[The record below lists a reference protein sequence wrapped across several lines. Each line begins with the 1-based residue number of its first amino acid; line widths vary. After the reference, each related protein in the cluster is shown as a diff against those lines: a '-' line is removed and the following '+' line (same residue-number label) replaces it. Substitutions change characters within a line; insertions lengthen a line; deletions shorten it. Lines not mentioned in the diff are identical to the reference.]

1 MRPAQQNRRMR
12 GRGSNNNN
20 NNNRKGP
27 NPLSRNY
34 ESNGPD
40 VKIRGNAQH
49 IAEKY
54 TTLARDAQATGDR
67 VIAEN
72 YLQHAEHY
80 NRIIL
85 AAQAQ
90 NPVPLQREE
99 NFDDDNYDD
108 DDVMEQ
114 GNSGQLHQ
122 VVHQEV
128 YDGSGPQPV
137 IEGTPAEV
145 MYGEENS
152 RTSNRNPR
160 QQNNRPD
167 RSSDRNSDRN
177 QGERNYNER
186 NAGDRNQNDRQ
197 QNDRNQNDRQSR
209 MQRPR
214 RHQRPDYNAEQ
225 SNETAAVNAA
235 PFDSSSEQP
244 VIHSPV
250 SAPVQAAAPVVTSV
264 LASPAPVSA
273 APVAIEAPAPVVE
286 TQVAEAPVV
295 RRRPRVAAAAVR
307 DADTATAPV
316 AAAAQVDADQDA
328 GSEDTETRRP
338 RRVLRPRRTVRTAS
352 ADNEAQDQDTAL
364 AKTE

>member
-1 MRPAQQNRRMR
+1 MRPGQQNRRMR
-12 GRGSNNNN
+12 GRG

-54 TTLARDAQATGDR
+54 MTLARDAQATGDR

-90 NPVPLQREE
+90 NPAPVQRDEA
-99 NFDDDNYDD
+99 FDDDFDD
-108 DDVMEQ
+108 EEGMEQ
-114 GNSGQLHQ
+114 GHSGQS
-122 VVHQEV
+122 VSHQEV

-152 RTSNRNPR
+152 RSSNRNNR
-160 QQNNRPD
+160 QQNNRQD
-167 RSSDRNSDRN
+167 R
-177 QGERNYNER
+177 
-186 NAGDRNQNDRQ
+186 GDRNDRNDRNNDRQ
-197 QNDRNQNDRQSR
+197 GR

-214 RHQRPDYNAEQ
+214 RHQRPEYGADQGQEAPVAAAQVPFDQSAEQ
-225 SNETAAVNAA
+225 
-235 PFDSSSEQP
+235 
-244 VIHSPV
+244 
-250 SAPVQAAAPVVTSV
+250 PVVTSNF
-264 LASPAPVSA
+264 A
-273 APVAIEAPAPVVE
+273 EPVVTE
-286 TQVAEAPVV
+286 VAEAPVT
-295 RRRPRVAAAAVR
+295 RRRPRAAAPVMQDGDDAPAVE
-307 DADTATAPV
+307 AK
-316 AAAAQVDADQDA
+316 QDA
-328 GSEDTETRRP
+328 VAEATGADEAPAPRT
-338 RRVLRPRRTVRTAS
+338 RRVLRPRRTTSRAAKT
-352 ADNEAQDQDTAL
+352 DGENQDQDTAF
-364 AKTE
+364 AETE